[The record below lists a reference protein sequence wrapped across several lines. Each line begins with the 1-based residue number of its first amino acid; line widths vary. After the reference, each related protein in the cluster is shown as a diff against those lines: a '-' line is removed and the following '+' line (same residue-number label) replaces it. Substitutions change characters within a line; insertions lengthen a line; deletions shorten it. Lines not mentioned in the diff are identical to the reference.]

1 MPNEKNELT
10 DNTVGHL
17 SDHIEVKVVDENGK
31 TVPFGTRGE
40 LWSRGYSNMIE
51 YYNDEE
57 ATKKSITKD
66 GWFKTGDQ
74 FILRSDGYGQIVGR
88 LKEMIIRGGENIF
101 PKEIEDVIMMHPLVA
116 EVQVIGAY
124 DEVYGEELCACV
136 RLRDGAKLEKE
147 ELKEFCASQ
156 MASFKIPHYVEFVT
170 EYPKTSSGKVQK
182 YVLKREMERKGIIP
196 ASPN

>member
-1 MPNEKNELT
+1 M
-10 DNTVGHL
+10 
-17 SDHIEVKVVDENGK
+17 VDENGK

-101 PKEIEDVIMMHPLVA
+101 PKV
-116 EVQVIGAY
+116 
-124 DEVYGEELCACV
+124 
-136 RLRDGAKLEKE
+136 K
-147 ELKEFCASQ
+147 
-156 MASFKIPHYVEFVT
+156 
-170 EYPKTSSGKVQK
+170 SSILIV
-182 YVLKREMERKGIIP
+182 P
-196 ASPN
+196 